1 MVLHVVLKP
10 RAAHCCRGKTMNV
23 IILSGGSGKR
33 LWPLSNEIRSKQFI
47 RLLKDENGEYESM
60 AQRVIRQLTTVDPE
74 VQITIATSKSQ
85 VSTIRSQLGEKVAV
99 CVEPSRRDTFP
110 AIALAAAYL
119 HDELGVDESECVVVC
134 PVDPFVEIE
143 YYQSVKALESLVK
156 EDRAKL
162 TLLGVEPTYPSDKY
176 GYIIPGD
183 SGPISEVKEFCE
195 KPDTWKAKEYLAQDA
210 LWNSG
215 VFAFRLKYMID
226 KLHEMT
232 SYTDYRDL
240 YAKFD
245 SLPCI
250 SFDYAV
256 AEKEPSCQVVR
267 YSGEWKDIGTW
278 NMMAEVMA
286 DVTKGNVMLD
296 DTCTNTQVVNEL
308 DVPILCMGCKD
319 MVIAASCDGIL
330 VTDKEQSGYMK
341 PYVEKIKEQAR
352 YIEKSWGTYAV
363 IDMQPGSL
371 TVKVSLTA
379 GNQMKYH
386 SHEQR
391 DEVWNI
397 LSGQGRCVVDG
408 MEQIVRPGD
417 VISVAAGC
425 RHTLIAETDMSV
437 IEVQIGTE
445 ISQKDKKVWN
455 QCY

>member
-119 HDELGVDESECVVVC
+119 HDELECVVVC